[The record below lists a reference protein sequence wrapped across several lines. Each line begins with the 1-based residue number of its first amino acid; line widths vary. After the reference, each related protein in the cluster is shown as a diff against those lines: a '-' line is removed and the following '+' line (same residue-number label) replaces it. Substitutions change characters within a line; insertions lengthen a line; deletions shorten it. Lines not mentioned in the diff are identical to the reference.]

1 MSKPYTVHETDL
13 NLNLFIFKVLY
24 MMSFALEL
32 WWIVEAEG
40 NYVLFVDC
48 SIQYMYKEQ
57 GHLFSPFGKTF

>member
-40 NYVLFVDC
+40 NYVSFFEC
-48 SIQYMYKEQ
+48 SMQYMY
-57 GHLFSPFGKTF
+57 